1 MWILIAALITSTAAG
16 ADVTAK
22 KLDGATV
29 VGTLASWQDGQVV
42 LSTPG
47 GPQRV
52 AEADLLFLER
62 STPANSNTDDDIRK
76 PIIELVDGTVVP
88 LTNFSIT
95 GSQATVVPRYDADS
109 ASAESPP
116 VSIEIKKVKSVRM
129 QPISAAIEKEWED
142 VRASATSADSTT
154 PSDLLVV
161 LKHGGQTLDYL
172 EGVIGQVSERDVEF
186 THDGNTVHVSRDKVA
201 GLIFY
206 RANTSSDEAPRCVLS
221 GANELRIRAAN
232 NIRLV
237 GNDLQLTTLTGVNL
251 RWPWAEITSAD
262 FSAGKLVFLSDLA
275 PVSQSWQPLIA
286 LPAAATHASALGQ
299 PRIDRASVTGPLSL
313 WYPDGDQ
320 SPASGHTASFAKGLA
335 LRSRTEIVYRL
346 PRGFSRFSA
355 VAGIDPATR
364 STGDVMLIIQGD
376 DHSLMERAV
385 TGGDAPLPIDLNV
398 DGVKQL
404 KIIVDYGK
412 NLDTGDWLN
421 LCNARVI
428 K

>member
-22 KLDGATV
+22 KLDGATL
-29 VGTLASWQDGQVV
+29 VGTLTSWQDGQVV

-47 GPQRV
+47 GPQRA

-76 PIIELVDGTVVP
+76 PIVELIDGTVVP

-109 ASAESPP
+109 APAKSQP
-116 VSIEIKKVKSVRM
+116 VPVEVKKVKSVRL
-129 QPISAAIEKEWED
+129 QPMSAAIEKQWED
-142 VRASATSADSTT
+142 VRISATSADSTT

-172 EGVIGQVSERDVEF
+172 EGVIGQVTERDVEF
-186 THDGNTVHVSRDKVA
+186 THDGDIVHVGRDKVA
-201 GLIFY
+201 GLVFY
-206 RANTSSDEAPRCVLS
+206 RANASSDEVPRCVLS
-221 GANELRIRAAN
+221 GAGDLRIRTAN

-237 GNDLQLTTLTGVNL
+237 GDDLQLTTLTGVNL

-262 FSAGKLVFLSDLA
+262 FSAGKLVFLSDLT

-299 PRIDRASVTGPLSL
+299 PRIDRASVGGSLTL
-313 WYPDGDQ
+313 WYPDGEQ
-320 SPASGHTASFAKGLA
+320 SSASGHAKSFSKGLA
-335 LRSRTEIVYRL
+335 LRSKTEIVYRL

-355 VAGIDPATR
+355 VAGIEPASR
-364 STGDVMLIIQGD
+364 STGDVVLNILGD
-376 DHSLMERAV
+376 DHSLLERAV
-385 TGGDAPLPIDLNV
+385 TGGDPPLPIDLNV

-421 LCNARVI
+421 LCNARIV

>member
-1 MWILIAALITSTAAG
+1 VWILIAALITSTAAG

-22 KLDGATV
+22 KLDGATL

-42 LSTPG
+42 MSTPG
-47 GPQRV
+47 GLQRV
-52 AEADLLFLER
+52 AEVDLLFLER

-76 PIIELVDGTVVP
+76 PIVELVDGTVVP

-95 GSQATVVPRYDADS
+95 GSQATVVPRYDAGN
-109 ASAESPP
+109 ASADVQP
-116 VSIEIKKVKSVRM
+116 VSVQVKKVMSVRL
-129 QPISAAIEKEWED
+129 QPMSAAVEKQWED
-142 VRASATSADSTT
+142 VCASATSADSTT

-161 LKHGGQTLDYL
+161 LKHGGQTLDYV
-172 EGVIGQVSERDVEF
+172 EGVIGQVTERDIEF
-186 THDGNTVHVSRDKVA
+186 SHDGNTVHVSRDKVA

-206 RANTSSDEAPRCVLS
+206 RANTSSDEAPRCVLR

-237 GNDLQLTTLTGVNL
+237 GNDLQLTTLSGVSL
-251 RWPWAEITSAD
+251 RWPWAEVTSAD
-262 FSAGKLVFLSDLA
+262 YSAGKLVFLSGLT

-286 LPAAATHASALGQ
+286 LPTIATHASALGQ
-299 PRIDRASVTGPLSL
+299 PRIDRASVSGSLSL

-320 SPASGHTASFAKGLA
+320 SPGSGHTESFAKGLA

-355 VAGIDPATR
+355 VAGIEPATR
-364 STGDVMLIIQGD
+364 STGDVMLSILGD
-376 DHSLMERAV
+376 DRSLLERAV
-385 TGGDAPLPIDLNV
+385 TGSDAPLPIELNV

-412 NLDTGDWLN
+412 NFDTGDWLN
-421 LCNARVI
+421 LCNARIV